1 MTWDCTMAR
10 TMNFDLMLSYPHN
23 NLGAGIVGPAPHPML
38 IDGCKFHI
46 RIYLLAHS
54 PAGARRLR

>member
-1 MTWDCTMAR
+1 VHPSATACFLAAEQEKNYVVQR
-10 TMNFDLMLSYPHN
+10 HYEN
-23 NLGAGIVGPAPHPML
+23 PML

-46 RIYLLAHS
+46 RVYLLAHS